1 MLNSLI
7 LLNVS
12 VVNLLRIHC
21 KRWADWVCPCVPV
34 CLFVNKQEFDTWHIV
49 NKRHRSLG
57 ITSDSVHTRRKRT
70 RKRKIISFSLKM
82 NTSLVIS
89 VSLMKCWIVFIFKG
103 NPVSFRFRVDR
114 IFRRRFYC
122 TKDNT
127 YVTPVTNAFNG
138 FLVVH
143 VIVHV

>member
-1 MLNSLI
+1 
-7 LLNVS
+7 
-12 VVNLLRIHC
+12 
-21 KRWADWVCPCVPV
+21 
-34 CLFVNKQEFDTWHIV
+34 
-49 NKRHRSLG
+49 
-57 ITSDSVHTRRKRT
+57 
-70 RKRKIISFSLKM
+70 M

-89 VSLMKCWIVFIFKG
+89 SSLTTCWIVFIFKG
-103 NPVSFRFRVDR
+103 NQVGFRFRVDQ